1 MKKCGVELRFRPDL
15 APIPVRRRSTEA
27 GFGLIDSMI
36 SIVVISV
43 STVGFLAASVTSMSL
58 EKESRTVA
66 AANEMSRAVVEQ
78 MLALPIEQVLPTYN
92 ANKADDPNGAGT
104 ACGSSWT
111 MDTTTVLLATADDTL
126 ALDSIRLSNSGPGSL
141 SSGSSGT
148 SGSGSSGSG
157 SSGSGSSGSGSGS
170 LVGTVVGTTQT
181 VLQTVTGTTTAV
193 TDAEAFEVPKT
204 MDCSIGLPTTLDA
217 AGNETLRED
226 IVAPEYGLPCDL
238 NGDGVIDGLNH
249 AADYKILPLVIRLD
263 WPIAGGG
270 TRTMTFAAV
279 LGGGTAP

>member
-1 MKKCGVELRFRPDL
+1 MKKCGLEIRFRPDL

-126 ALDSIRLSNSGPGSL
+126 ALSAYRLDNSGTGSL
-141 SSGSSGT
+141 SSGT
-148 SGSGSSGSG
+148 
-157 SSGSGSSGSGSGS
+157 SGSGSSGSGSGS

-193 TDAEAFEVPKT
+193 ADAEAFEVPKT
-204 MDCSIGLPTTLDA
+204 MECTIGLPTTLDA

-226 IVAPEYGLPCDL
+226 VVAPEYGLPCDL
-238 NGDGVIDGLNH
+238 NGDGVIDSKNH

-270 TRTMTFAAV
+270 TRTVSFAAV

>member
-1 MKKCGVELRFRPDL
+1 MKKCGVKIRFRPDL

-66 AANEMSRAVVEQ
+66 AANEMSRAVVEE

-104 ACGSSWT
+104 ACGDSWT
-111 MDTTTVLLATADDTL
+111 IDTTTVLLATADDTL
-126 ALDSIRLSNSGPGSL
+126 ALSAYRLDNSGSGSL
-141 SSGSSGT
+141 SSGS

-157 SSGSGSSGSGSGS
+157 SSGSGSSGSGSSGS
-170 LVGTVVGTTQT
+170 GSVVGGTTSVLQSVVGTVSA
-181 VLQTVTGTTTAV
+181 TAI

-270 TRTMTFAAV
+270 TRTVTFAAV
-279 LGGGTAP
+279 LGGGKAP

>member
-1 MKKCGVELRFRPDL
+1 MKKCGMEIRFRPDL

-141 SSGSSGT
+141 SSGSSG
-148 SGSGSSGSG
+148 SGSS
-157 SSGSGSSGSGSGS
+157 SSGSSGSGS

-181 VLQTVTGTTTAV
+181 VLQTVTGTTTAIA
-193 TDAEAFEVPKT
+193 DAEAFEVPKT

>member
-66 AANEMSRAVVEQ
+66 AANEMSRTVVEQ

-92 ANKADDPNGAGT
+92 ANKADDPNGYGT

-126 ALDSIRLSNSGPGSL
+126 SLSAYRLDNSGTGSL
-141 SSGSSGT
+141 SSGTSGT
-148 SGSGSSGSG
+148 SGSGS
-157 SSGSGSSGSGSGS
+157 
-170 LVGTVVGTTQT
+170 LVGSVDGVTTSVVQTVVGT
-181 VLQTVTGTTTAV
+181 VSTTSIA
-193 TDAEAFEVPKT
+193 DAEAFEVPRT
-204 MDCSIGLPTTLDA
+204 MVCSIGLPTTLDA

-238 NGDGVIDGLNH
+238 NGDGVIDSKNH
-249 AADYKILPLVIRLD
+249 AADYKILPLVIRLG
-263 WPIAGGG
+263 WPEAGGG
-270 TRTMTFAAV
+270 KRTVTFSAV
-279 LGGGTAP
+279 IGGGKAP

>member
-126 ALDSIRLSNSGPGSL
+126 ALSAYRLDNSGPGSL
-141 SSGSSGT
+141 SSGTSGT
-148 SGSGSSGSG
+148 SGSGTSGSG
-157 SSGSGSSGSGSGS
+157 TSGSGS

-193 TDAEAFEVPKT
+193 ADAEAFEVPKT

-238 NGDGVIDGLNH
+238 NGDGVIDSKNH

-270 TRTMTFAAV
+270 TRTVSFAAV